1 VAAPPETFGTILF
14 WIDIARRHGELRL
27 MAEGPS
33 DPLSTLQ
40 HVLASAAQIAQ
51 DLAGDVLMPRILD
64 VFARMPAEDRETV
77 LLLLEREVDLRNLS
91 RAAPSGPLSGVS
103 LTKPNP
109 NARIYLRVTD
119 NDPAPYV
126 TPEEIVQAVMRAARV
141 MHRALQRRPDIANV
155 WEPSMIRALGLVEP
169 AERET
174 VRWYHRRIL
183 ELLEASEREPG

>member
-1 VAAPPETFGTILF
+1 
-14 WIDIARRHGELRL
+14 
-27 MAEGPS
+27 MADGPT
-33 DPLSTLQ
+33 DPLATLQ

-51 DLAGDVLMPRILD
+51 DLAGDVLIPRFLD
-64 VFARMPAEDRETV
+64 VFSRMPPEDRETV
-77 LLLLEREVDLRNLS
+77 VMLLEREVDLRNLS
-91 RAAPSGPLSGVS
+91 KAASSGPLSGIS

-119 NDPAPYV
+119 NDPGPSV

-141 MHRALQRRPDIANV
+141 MHRALERRPDLANV
-155 WEPSMIRALGLVEP
+155 WEPPMIRALAMIEP

-183 ELLEASEREPG
+183 ELLDAAERKPG